1 MAQLAD
7 NKIYLK
13 IDSTEIKTFFKN
25 VNLQP
30 SNSVVDTTMGAGVD
44 HVQRKPGLNDHTI
57 SISIGY
63 DDTTIASYIQKL
75 KVGERVTVEY
85 GPEGAVSGKPRHVQ
99 DFIITGA
106 PSPHDVQKSAV
117 SFDVTGSAAD
127 APSVDMFNGG
137 VYS

>member
-1 MAQLAD
+1 MGQLAE
-7 NKIYLK
+7 NNIFLK
-13 IDSTEIKTFFKN
+13 IDNLEVKALFKN

-57 SISIGY
+57 SVSIGY
-63 DDTTIASYIQKL
+63 DDTIIATYIQKL
-75 KVGERVTVEY
+75 KVGVRVTIEY

-117 SFDVTGSAAD
+117 SFDVTASAAD
-127 APSVDMFNGG
+127 APSVDMFDGG
-137 VYS
+137 VYA